1 MSDSNDG
8 FTQVLLGSGVVFL
21 GIVLGRALG
30 MGGHILMVRVL
41 SPDLLGTVSL
51 AYTVVTVLTPAI
63 LLGVPSGVTRMIAAG
78 DDSEER
84 LDFARSGYML
94 LSVTGLI
101 GAGAVVVFNHQIAA
115 IFDAPGTV
123 SLLPYFAAFLVAKP
137 AAAVTIA
144 TVRGYKS
151 SSRATIARDLVPKIV
166 AVLLFGAILLLTD
179 PVTGAIVYW
188 VVVPFATLAAG
199 LFLLRDLVPLRRLFT
214 ALPRRENLRELFS
227 FSWPLML
234 ESGFLLLMT
243 SFDILALGYFGTMT
257 EVGYYRSVQPLTV
270 VLLFV
275 LNAFTFLYL
284 PIATEYYED
293 GAIDDLCHLY
303 KLSTKWIALCATPL
317 LLVFA
322 LFSDDIIRVFLS
334 PTYLPAQTAFVILLL
349 GAFGRVLVGPNGATI
364 KAINKT
370 RINLLSS
377 LFGAVMNIVLNIVL
391 IPQYGLVGAAS
402 ATAIG
407 FAAYNSVE
415 LVVLYRE
422 LGIQPFSVD
431 LLKPMA
437 ALLPIAV
444 LVWFSPDVTFGFA
457 QLFLTGIGFSILV
470 LAVTVATRSV
480 DFEEIEG
487 LLSMVKER

>member
-8 FTQVLLGSGVVFL
+8 FTQVLLGSGIVFL
-21 GIVLGRALG
+21 GIVLSRALG

-51 AYTVVTVLTPAI
+51 AYTVVAVLTPAV
-63 LLGVPSGVTRMIAAG
+63 LLGVPNGVTRMISAG
-78 DDSEER
+78 VDSEER
-84 LDFARSGYML
+84 LDFARSGYVL
-94 LSVTGLI
+94 LSVTGFI
-101 GAGAVVVFNHQIAA
+101 GAGVMIVFNDQIAA
-115 IFDAPGTV
+115 IFNAPGVV

-144 TVRGYKS
+144 IVRGYKS
-151 SSRATIARDLVPKIV
+151 SSRATIARDLAPKIT
-166 AVLLFGAILLLTD
+166 AVLLFGLLLLLTD
-179 PVTGAIVYW
+179 PLTGAIAYW
-188 VVVPFATLAAG
+188 VVVPFATIAAG
-199 LFLLRDLVPLRRLFT
+199 LYFLSDLVSLKRLFT
-214 ALPRRENLRELFS
+214 AFPRREKLYELFS

-243 SFDILALGYFGTMT
+243 SFDILALGYFETMT

-284 PIATEYYED
+284 PVATEYFEND
-293 GAIDDLCHLY
+293 ATADLCDLY
-303 KLSTKWIALCATPL
+303 KLSTKWIVLCATPL

-364 KAINKT
+364 KAIDKT

-377 LFGAVMNIVLNIVL
+377 LFGAVTNIVLNIVL
-391 IPQYGLVGAAS
+391 IPQYGLVGAAT

-407 FAAYNSVE
+407 FLAYNSVE

-422 LGIQPFSVD
+422 LGIQPFSPD
-431 LLKPMA
+431 LLKP
-437 ALLPIAV
+437 IAV
-444 LVWFSPDVTFGFA
+444 LLPVAALVRLTVDVDFGFV

-470 LAVTVATRSV
+470 LVVTVATRSV
-480 DFEEIEG
+480 DYKEIEG